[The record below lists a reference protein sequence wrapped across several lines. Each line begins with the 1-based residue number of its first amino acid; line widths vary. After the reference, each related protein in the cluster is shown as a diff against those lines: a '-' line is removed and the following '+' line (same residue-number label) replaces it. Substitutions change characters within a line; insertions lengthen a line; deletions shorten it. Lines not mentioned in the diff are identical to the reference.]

1 MAGKRLN
8 VLLSGLHRV
17 EVWSKLLMSRPTA
30 TRSPFSKCARQ
41 QQEKLGTIWAPS
53 FHLKHS
59 YRPEARWLL
68 YYEGK
73 HWFAISSRH
82 SLLYKLFLLSELAP
96 HTIRTTSNL
105 LTVLLCSTTKSKA
118 ERCNHTP
125 CVIHTIMD
133 CLLQVRKISF
143 LRPQFVN
150 PSFRA
155 ELGSIEGPGTE
166 HLFWNVEGSLNC
178 SHYFIPAAN
187 QSVTVTIDILD
198 RLGSDAEC
206 QTGKSLRLCV

>member
-1 MAGKRLN
+1 MPGRRLT
-8 VLLSGLHRV
+8 VLVSGLHRV

-30 TRSPFSKCARQ
+30 TRNPCSKCARPQ
-41 QQEKLGTIWAPS
+41 HGRLGMIWVPS
-53 FHLKHS
+53 YHLKHS

-68 YYEGK
+68 YSEGK
-73 HWFAISSRH
+73 HRLAMSSRH
-82 SLLYKLFLLSELAP
+82 SLLYKLFLLAELAP

-105 LTVLLCSTTKSKA
+105 LTVLSCSTTKNRA

-133 CLLQVRKISF
+133 CRLQVWKISF

-150 PSFRA
+150 PSART

-187 QSVTVTIDILD
+187 QSVTVTIDVLD